1 MPLLMEVKY
10 LVAPVVV
17 AASSSRFSEIFLGVV
32 ADLAASLARSVIA
45 DDLLL
50 LDLLV
55 IILIVIVFADYFL
68 VLSGDWVLCCSLL
81 VSKERNE
88 SSGED
93 GNDEQDYS

>member
-50 LDLLV
+50 L
-55 IILIVIVFADYFL
+55 AL
-68 VLSGDWVLCCSLL
+68 VLSL
-81 VSKERNE
+81 
-88 SSGED
+88 
-93 GNDEQDYS
+93 